1 MLKKIILILI
11 SLFLLNACAHTLSS
25 GTKEIN
31 YKQYNK
37 LVKGKTTYKEAIRL
51 LGNPNEVQESE
62 KKTIAIWET
71 SETTV
76 VGLLVPFGSKVEMK
90 RITTSL
96 FFDRDTQVLSDY
108 YQRISKTV
116 NGDKMNLQVF

>member
-1 MLKKIILILI
+1 MIKKIIFIFI
-11 SLFLLNACAHTLSS
+11 TVFFLSACAHTLSS

-37 LVKGKTTYKEAIRL
+37 LVKGKTTYKEAVRL
-51 LGNPNEVQESE
+51 LGNPTEVQESE

-76 VGLLVPFGSKVEMK
+76 GGLLIPFGSKVEMK
-90 RITTSL
+90 KITTSL
-96 FFDRDTQVLSDY
+96 FFDHDTQILTDH
-108 YQRISKTV
+108 YQRISKSV
-116 NGDKMNLQVF
+116 NGEKMNLF